1 MVSVPWGQAQNWCSP
16 RDNAS
21 WLNWIEAEF
30 TALRCFT
37 LDGTDYPTHAAQEH
51 AIAGYV
57 RWANRHA
64 TPKRHY
70 AVNSK
75 IRRPD
80 YLPNVA

>member
-1 MVSVPWGQAQNWCSP
+1 MPADQVGGTAADSGERGGQQRLPHP
-16 RDNAS
+16 R
-21 WLNWIEAEF
+21 
-30 TALRCFT
+30 
-37 LDGTDYPTHAAQEH
+37 PQEL
-51 AIAGYV
+51 AIARYI

-70 AVNSK
+70 TVNSK